1 MFFPLPF
8 WAQAP
13 LEATRKTQF
22 AGSWYNADP
31 DKLRI
36 DLDEML
42 ENASPVADETTA
54 AHLTLE
60 NQQLEEPITA
70 IVVPHA
76 GYAFSGQAA
85 AHAYGALGKQKVN
98 RIFMLG
104 PSHHVGFHGAAL
116 PASGAFATPLGDLP
130 VDRTTVDDLSAYP
143 LFAVLPEVHK
153 VEHSL
158 EMQLP
163 FIRRALGA
171 VPIIPVIVGQL
182 HDESEMRLIAEV
194 LRGYIADGD
203 LLVVSS
209 DFTHYGPRYD
219 YQPFEG
225 PVRPIVEELDR
236 QSVSYLSK
244 LDLDGFVRFQHDT
257 KDTICGFFPCAVMCA
272 LLPAGSKVTVLKY
285 YTSQDCVSEDSDN
298 SVSYIAMACSGKPW
312 PQCASEVPDAKDVVN
327 LSEAERQALLTL
339 ARKTL
344 DAHLNENRLI
354 TPTEVGIQ
362 VTEPMKRCFGA
373 FVTLYK
379 PCKGVSNMG
388 HGDKDLRGCIGSMW
402 PVSTLWETVQEN
414 AIAAAVRDPRFPALH
429 RTEMKDV
436 MIEINVLTPPRRI
449 KSKDQIVIGRDG
461 IIFAKSG
468 HNSVFL
474 PHVMTEFGWTVDETL
489 RQLAV
494 KAGLRPDDAEGA
506 KLDIFQ
512 SEIIAEEK
520 CKPDSLTRCDTHK
533 ANPK

>member
-13 LEATRKTQF
+13 LEATRKTQY
-22 AGSWYNADP
+22 AGSWYSADP
-31 DKLRI
+31 ERLRMH
-36 DLDEML
+36 LDEML
-42 ENASPVADETTA
+42 EKASPVLDETTA
-54 AHLTLE
+54 AHLTAKNPRLA
-60 NQQLEEPITA
+60 EPVTA

-85 AHAYGALGKQKVN
+85 AHAYGALNEQKVN
-98 RIFMLG
+98 RVFLLG

-116 PASGAFATPLGDLP
+116 PAATAFATPLGELP
-130 VDRTTVDDLSAYP
+130 VDRTTVEDLSAYP
-143 LFAVLPEVHK
+143 LFSVLADVHK

-171 VPIIPVIVGQL
+171 VPIVPIIVGTL
-182 HDESEMRLIAEV
+182 HEESEMRLIAEI
-194 LRGYIADGD
+194 LRGYITEGD

-219 YQPFEG
+219 YQPYTG
-225 PVRPIVEELDR
+225 PVRPIVQELDR
-236 QSVSYLSK
+236 QSFSYLSK
-244 LDLDGFVRFQHDT
+244 LDMDGFVRFQHDT

-272 LLPAGSKVTVLKY
+272 LLPQGSSVTVLKY

-298 SVSYIAMACSGKPW
+298 SVSYIAMACSGKAW
-312 PQCASEVPDAKDVVN
+312 PKIVSQVPDAADVIN
-327 LSEAERQALLTL
+327 LSDEERKALLLL

-344 DAHLNENRLI
+344 HVHLNEKRLI
-354 TPTEVGIQ
+354 TPSEAGIEI
-362 VTEPMKRCFGA
+362 TEPMKRCFGA

-379 PCKGVSNMG
+379 PTHGVSNMG

-402 PVSTLWETVQEN
+402 PVSPLWETVQDN

-429 RTEMKDV
+429 RTEMDDV
-436 MIEINVLTPPRRI
+436 TIEINVLTPPRRI

-461 IIFAKSG
+461 VIFARGG

-474 PHVMTEFGWTVDETL
+474 PHVMTEYGWTVDETL

-494 KAGLRPDDAEGA
+494 KAGLRPEDVEGA

-520 CKPDSLTRCDTHK
+520 CK
-533 ANPK
+533 